1 MKYTSV
7 IAAAAVLSASTYAL
21 DAKFGLG
28 VEASNFALEG
38 KRNVGTVA
46 TPAAAIA
53 QDTQA
58 ENYYALANTVAGS
71 KQILGLKASATMKM
85 SDRFSLE
92 AGLVINSGKLETTTG
107 RNAILTGA
115 AGTAVTAYKELINT
129 AIKPTYGFGVK
140 AMFGF
145 NDSFKIG
152 PEIRIQRLETTHSG
166 AIQSVAL
173 NADGAGAAV
182 ADNAALTTNNVD
194 NNAASAVANAIK
206 TDKVS
211 TTETSFGVALSGM
224 LNEKIAVNAG
234 YLTVKAKQHVVTLTS
249 NTTGLETT
257 ALGLAAAGATFNLE
271 SEKPSLDQ
279 YYVGLSM
286 SF

>member
-173 NADGAGAAV
+173 NADGAIN
-182 ADNAALTTNNVD
+182 DNNALTTANVD
-194 NNAASAVANAIK
+194 NNAASAAANAIK

-249 NTTGLETT
+249 NTAGLEIT
-257 ALGLAAAGATFNLE
+257 ALGQTAAGATFNLE

-279 YYVGLSM
+279 YYVGDRKSVV
-286 SF
+286 

>member
-53 QDTQA
+53 AGTQA
-58 ENYYALANTVAGS
+58 ENYNTLANTVAGS

-92 AGLVINSGKLETTTG
+92 AGLVINSGKLETTIG

-173 NADGAGAAV
+173 TADGAV
-182 ADNAALTTNNVD
+182 ANDAALTTANVD
-194 NNAASAVANAIK
+194 NDAASAVANAIK

-249 NTTGLETT
+249 NTAGLEIT
-257 ALGLAAAGATFNLE
+257 ALGQTAAGATFNLE

>member
-173 NADGAGAAV
+173 NSDGAG
-182 ADNAALTTNNVD
+182 DNAALTTANVD
-194 NNAASAVANAIK
+194 NAAASAAANAIK

-249 NTTGLETT
+249 NTAGLETT
-257 ALGLAAAGATFNLE
+257 ALGLTAAGSTFNLE

>member
-58 ENYYALANTVAGS
+58 ENYYTLANTVAGS

-173 NADGAGAAV
+173 NSDGAADNNALTTANV
-182 ADNAALTTNNVD
+182 DNAA
-194 NNAASAVANAIK
+194 ASAAANAIK

-257 ALGLAAAGATFNLE
+257 ALGLTAAGATFNLE

>member
-53 QDTQA
+53 AGTQA
-58 ENYYALANTVAGS
+58 ENYNTLANTVAGS

-92 AGLVINSGKLETTTG
+92 AGLVINSGKLETTIG

-173 NADGAGAAV
+173 TADGAV
-182 ADNAALTTNNVD
+182 ADNAALTTANVD
-194 NNAASAVANAIK
+194 NDAASAVANAIK

-249 NTTGLETT
+249 NTAGLEIT
-257 ALGLAAAGATFNLE
+257 ALGQTAAGATFNLE

>member
-173 NADGAGAAV
+173 NSDGAADNTPLTTANV
-182 ADNAALTTNNVD
+182 DNAA
-194 NNAASAVANAIK
+194 ASAAANAIK

-234 YLTVKAKQHVVTLTS
+234 YLTVKAKQHVVTLTN
-249 NTTGLETT
+249 NTAGVETT
-257 ALGLAAAGATFNLE
+257 ALGLTAAGATFNLE

>member
-1 MKYTSV
+1 
-7 IAAAAVLSASTYAL
+7 
-21 DAKFGLG
+21 
-28 VEASNFALEG
+28 
-38 KRNVGTVA
+38 
-46 TPAAAIA
+46 
-53 QDTQA
+53 
-58 ENYYALANTVAGS
+58 
-71 KQILGLKASATMKM
+71 MKM

-129 AIKPTYGFGVK
+129 AIKPTFGFGVK

-173 NADGAGAAV
+173 NADGAV
-182 ADNAALTTNNVD
+182 NDNAALTTNNVD
-194 NNAASAVANAIK
+194 NNAASAAANAIK

-211 TTETSFGVALSGM
+211 TTETSFGVALAGM

-249 NTTGLETT
+249 NTAGLETT
-257 ALGLAAAGATFNLE
+257 ALGLTAAGSTFNLE

>member
-53 QDTQA
+53 AGTQA

-173 NADGAGAAV
+173 NADGAV
-182 ADNAALTTNNVD
+182 ADNAALTTANVD
-194 NNAASAVANAIK
+194 NDAASGAANAIK

-234 YLTVKAKQHVVTLTS
+234 YLTVKAKQHVVTLTN
-249 NTTGLETT
+249 NTAGVETT
-257 ALGLAAAGATFNLE
+257 ALGLTAAGATFNLE

>member
-173 NADGAGAAV
+173 NADGAV

-194 NNAASAVANAIK
+194 NNAASAAANAIK

-249 NTTGLETT
+249 NTAGLETT
-257 ALGLAAAGATFNLE
+257 ALGQTAAGATFNLE

>member
-173 NADGAGAAV
+173 NADGAIN
-182 ADNAALTTNNVD
+182 DNTALTTANVD
-194 NNAASAVANAIK
+194 NNAASAAANAIK

-234 YLTVKAKQHVVTLTS
+234 YLTVKAKQHVVTLTG